1 MEIKELSIP
10 ERLLLLALVVHL
22 WGVGGGTEMF
32 IGLLT
37 LGLSSSYISWK
48 TQLIKDQLCS

>member
-22 WGVGGGTEMF
+22 WRGEEMF

-37 LGLSSSYISWK
+37 LGLSSSYMSWK

>member
-22 WGVGGGTEMF
+22 WGVGTEMF